1 MRLGALALFL
11 LLGGPAHAETV
22 RVAVAANF
30 TATAEQLS
38 RVFAQQTGHELLLSS
53 AATGQLYAQIV
64 QGAPFDIFLAADAE
78 RPALAV
84 EQGSGIEGSVFT
96 YATGVLAL
104 YSTTL
109 DVTGGMDVLS
119 VEFDNLAIA
128 DPQAAPYGRAALE
141 VLSALGLAEAVQ
153 ARLVIGDSITQA
165 LQFVE
170 TGNAE
175 LGFVA
180 ASQVLGKDNVW
191 IVPTEL
197 YQPIAQDAVLLERGV
212 ANAAAGAFM
221 QFLRGETATE
231 IIEAAGYRRE

>member
-1 MRLGALALFL
+1 
-11 LLGGPAHAETV
+11 V

-30 TATAEQLS
+30 VATAEQLS

-84 EQGSGIEGSVFT
+84 EQGLGMEGSVFT

-104 YSTTL
+104 YSSTL
-109 DVTGGMDVLS
+109 DVTGGIGVLS
-119 VEFDNLAIA
+119 REFENLAIA

-153 ARLVIGDSITQA
+153 ARLVIGGSITQA

-180 ASQVLGKDNVW
+180 ASQVHGKDNIW

-197 YQPIAQDAVLLERGV
+197 YQPIAQDAVLLATG
-212 ANAAAGAFM
+212 AKNAAAGAFM
-221 QFLRGETATE
+221 QFLRSETATE
-231 IIEAAGYRRE
+231 IIEAAGYHRE

>member
-1 MRLGALALFL
+1 MRVGALALFL

-30 TATAEQLS
+30 LATAEQLS

-78 RPALAV
+78 RPARAV
-84 EQGSGIEGSVFT
+84 KQGLGMEGSVFT

-104 YSTTL
+104 YSSTL
-109 DVTGGMDVLS
+109 DVTGGIDVLS
-119 VEFDNLAIA
+119 VELENLAIA

-153 ARLVIGDSITQA
+153 ARLVIGGSITQA

-180 ASQVLGKDNVW
+180 ASQVHGKDNIW

-197 YQPIAQDAVLLERGV
+197 YQPIAQDAVLLATG
-212 ANAAAGAFM
+212 AKNAAAGAFM
-221 QFLRGETATE
+221 QFLRSETATE
-231 IIEAAGYRRE
+231 IIEAAGYHRE

>member
-11 LLGGPAHAETV
+11 LLGGTAHAETV
-22 RVAVAANF
+22 RIAVAANF

-84 EQGSGIEGSVFT
+84 EQGLGREGSVFT

-109 DVTGGMDVLS
+109 DVTGGVDVLS
-119 VEFDNLAIA
+119 AEFDNLSLIH
-128 DPQAAPYGRAALE
+128 
-141 VLSALGLAEAVQ
+141 
-153 ARLVIGDSITQA
+153 I
-165 LQFVE
+165 
-170 TGNAE
+170 
-175 LGFVA
+175 
-180 ASQVLGKDNVW
+180 
-191 IVPTEL
+191 
-197 YQPIAQDAVLLERGV
+197 
-212 ANAAAGAFM
+212 
-221 QFLRGETATE
+221 
-231 IIEAAGYRRE
+231 